1 MLNLQTNTDVV
12 RKMSER
18 EQANLIGLSNF
29 TELVFSFLLV
39 LYILVRMPLE
49 SKFFIRPFDVCG

>member
-1 MLNLQTNTDVV
+1 
-12 RKMSER
+12 MSER
-18 EQANLIGLSNF
+18 EPANLIGLSNF